1 MNNTQEKPLTLQEL
15 AAALGLHPATV
26 DRKAQKRKIPYHNIS
41 GTRRFYLSEVMAAT
55 LVTPKQE
62 TKGETE

>member
-1 MNNTQEKPLTLQEL
+1 MNTQEKPLTLQEL

-55 LVTPKQE
+55 LIEPKVKDAANNE
-62 TKGETE
+62 

>member
-1 MNNTQEKPLTLQEL
+1 MNTQEKPLTLQEL
-15 AAALGLHPATV
+15 ASALQLHPATMQ
-26 DRKAQKRKIPYHNIS
+26 RKVRNQEIPYHYIG
-41 GTRRFYLSEVMAAT
+41 GTQRFYLSEVMAHT